1 MSPLMSPAELRPRRH
16 LAHFAK
22 ARLQLPGLLEEC
34 RALAARKIPYVYG
47 GTSDDGMDCSASVQ
61 RLFRNRG
68 ISLPRTSEGQA
79 NTLAR
84 RGQLWRV
91 AAGESELDVF
101 KRLKPGELLFWVKN
115 ESPNR
120 VSHVMVFVGM
130 DGKKPNFGEHVAQ
143 ARQGYP
149 AAASTSSTTAQAYA
163 SEAGS
168 WLTEHRVHKQP
179 WRATTISLWCL
190 RKCPEQSSLGQRS
203 RSRTS
208 LDRAG

>member
-1 MSPLMSPAELRPRRH
+1 MNLRLTGLLGLGLLIMSPLMSPAELRPGRH

-34 RALAARKIPYVYG
+34 RALTARKIPYVYG
-47 GTSDDGMDCSASVQ
+47 GTSDEGMDCSASVQ

-130 DGKKPNFGEHVAQ
+130 DGKKAKLWG
-143 ARQGYP
+143 ARGTGKTGL
-149 AAASTSSTTAQAYA
+149 S
-163 SEAGS
+163 GS
-168 WLTEHRVHKQP
+168 GVDFCRYSP
-179 WRATTISLWCL
+179 GS
-190 RKCPEQSSLGQRS
+190 RKRS
-203 RSRTS
+203 RIVAHGAPRP
-208 LDRAG
+208 